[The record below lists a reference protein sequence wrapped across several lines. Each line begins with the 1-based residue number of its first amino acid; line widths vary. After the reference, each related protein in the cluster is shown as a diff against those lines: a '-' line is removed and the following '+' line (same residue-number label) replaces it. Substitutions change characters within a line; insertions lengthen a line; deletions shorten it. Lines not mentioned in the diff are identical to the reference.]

1 MKCSHFRYCPDL
13 ADKDVSV
20 TGSTP
25 MRLCMMVTRPSTAD
39 RTGAG
44 GGSREVYFG
53 SSCAAVVATVVPA
66 QYTNLTHELKLDVD
80 SVRMNW
86 MARSLVMIQ
95 AFVLR
100 SKFVLT
106 WFLKFV
112 SASCEASFRICSNI
126 VKHVKNPTESVEQS
140 TFQVLYC

>member
-13 ADKDVSV
+13 VDKEVSV

-44 GGSREVYFG
+44 GGARLGYFG
-53 SSCAAVVATVVPA
+53 SSCAAVLSTVVPA
-66 QYTNLTHELKLDVD
+66 QYTNLTQELKFEVD

-86 MARSLVMIQ
+86 MARSLCMIQ

-100 SKFVLT
+100 SKLVLM

-112 SASCEASFRICSNI
+112 SASSEASFRICGNI
-126 VKHVKNPTESVEQS
+126 VHLRSPTMNAEQS
-140 TFQVLYC
+140 AFQVLHC